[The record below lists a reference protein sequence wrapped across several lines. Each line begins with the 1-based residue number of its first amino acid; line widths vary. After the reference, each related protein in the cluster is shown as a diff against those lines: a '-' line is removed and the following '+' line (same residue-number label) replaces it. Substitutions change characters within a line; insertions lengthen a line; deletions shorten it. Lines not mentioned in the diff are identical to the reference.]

1 MCSYAYTDTDTH
13 LQLID
18 NHSHPSCQSQR
29 GWPGK
34 VDPVPAQGQSITCPH
49 NPRPPALLGLGPLF
63 IPSLPSPLLS
73 LLPNFPSVYKTHS
86 HLSHL
91 KSTLAGS
98 SPRAACPVRVTTFR
112 FSFTHLCTVQLDVDN
127 FCNLNC
133 PYPPKCTD
141 RNLYHMGPVL
151 QGASPDSCWPAKHP
165 AGPGVRLELHWPRDR
180 KSSAYMSISLQTVS
194 S

>member
-13 LQLID
+13 LQPID

-29 GWPGK
+29 GWPGR

-49 NPRPPALLGLGPLF
+49 NPRPPALLGLGPLL

-73 LLPNFPSVYKTHS
+73 LLPNFPSAYKTHS
-86 HLSHL
+86 HLSHP
-91 KSTLAGS
+91 KSTLVGR

-133 PYPPKCTD
+133 PYPPPPAPPANVQTE
-141 RNLYHMGPVL
+141 RFTTWVL
-151 QGASPDSCWPAKHP
+151 FFKEPLLTR
-165 AGPGVRLELHWPRDR
+165 AGQL
-180 KSSAYMSISLQTVS
+180 SIPQALVYV
-194 S
+194 